1 MTFRRCIELILCL
14 VVAVGSARAED
25 GFKTHY
31 EAGLS
36 HYSSEEYDAAI
47 KEFEAAY
54 AIKPRPRLLFN
65 IGQAHRNLGNARAA
79 LHYYLLYQALENA
92 PKPGLKSE
100 LEGYIAQM
108 KSIVDQAERARRA
121 EDHDVDEPAVSPPP
135 PPPPPPPATTAA
147 LTFTPAPPPKPV
159 YRRAW
164 FWGVVGGAAA
174 VVLVTGLAV
183 GLTVNQSPSYD
194 GDIRH
199 PMF

>member
-1 MTFRRCIELILCL
+1 MCLI
-14 VVAVGSARAED
+14 VAIGSARAED
-25 GFKTHY
+25 NFKAHY

-36 HYSSEEYDAAI
+36 HYSSENYEAAI

-79 LHYYLLYQALENA
+79 LHYYLLYQALEDA

-108 KSIVDQAERARRA
+108 KAIVDQAERARRA
-121 EDHDVDEPAVSPPP
+121 EDRDVEEPSAPASASSSSTIGPLTPPP
-135 PPPPPPPATTAA
+135 PRLATTAA
-147 LTFTPAPPPKPV
+147 LTTPAIPPQKSV

-164 FWGVVGGAAA
+164 VWGVVGGVAA

-183 GLTVNQSPSYD
+183 GLTVNQSPSFS

-199 PMF
+199 PTF